1 MFVIEHHL
9 NVFKTK
15 KLRQATQKGC
25 KKYKA
30 KMCYKNLRNVP
41 SKYCSY
47 EACQMT
53 RAYQIYISK
62 YSKSDGDSDH
72 VHCEGNNGQIT

>member
-15 KLRQATQKGC
+15 NVYRPLKKGAKNIKQKC
-25 KKYKA
+25 VS
-30 KMCYKNLRNVP
+30 KNSRNVP

-53 RAYQIYISK
+53 RAYQIHISK
-62 YSKSDGDSDH
+62 YSKSDGDTDH
-72 VHCEGNNGQIT
+72 VHC

>member
-1 MFVIEHHL
+1 
-9 NVFKTK
+9 
-15 KLRQATQKGC
+15 
-25 KKYKA
+25 
-30 KMCYKNLRNVP
+30 MCYKNLRNVP

-62 YSKSDGDSDH
+62 YSKSDGVTDH
-72 VHCEGNNGQIT
+72 VHCEGNNGQMT